1 MKLAVA
7 ESESAALL
15 AAITGR
21 GPYATSVVGEIET
34 VRVCRLAQVPLDQ
47 VEELR
52 AGLVI
57 IALDGEVR
65 QLAFDVRLPMLRT
78 LDAIHLATAVSLR
91 DHLESLVTYDHRLA
105 QATTDAGIPVLS
117 PA

>member
-1 MKLAVA
+1 MKLAVE

-21 GPYATSVVGEIET
+21 GPYVTSVVGEIET
-34 VRVCRLAQVPLDQ
+34 LRVCRRAHIPTVQVD
-47 VEELR
+47 ELR

-57 IALDGEVR
+57 VALDDEVR
-65 QLAFDVRLPMLRT
+65 RLASEVGSPMLGT
-78 LDAIHLATAVSLR
+78 LDAIHLATALSLR
-91 DHLESLVTYDHRLA
+91 DDLESLVTYDLRLA
-105 QATTDAGIPVLS
+105 QASADAAIPVLS

>member
-21 GPYATSVVGEIET
+21 GPYVTSVVGEIET
-34 VRVCRLAQVPLDQ
+34 VRVCQRAQVPLDQ

-57 IALDGEVR
+57 VVLDGEVR
-65 QLAFDVRLPMLRT
+65 RRAFDVGSPILKT

-91 DHLESLVTYDHRLA
+91 DELEAFVTYDLRLA